1 MISVYLNLSLSL
13 YFQNIFYSIRFKNT
27 GYLCKLMAPYI
38 SNHVINTIRLNFS
51 SIEITSIGNWLAAQ
65 TSDVI

>member
-13 YFQNIFYSIRFKNT
+13 YFQNIFYFIRLKNT
-27 GYLCKLMAPYI
+27 GYLCKLLAPYI
-38 SNHVINTIRLNFS
+38 SNHMINTIRLNLS
-51 SIEITSIGNWLAAQ
+51 NIEITSIGSWLAAW